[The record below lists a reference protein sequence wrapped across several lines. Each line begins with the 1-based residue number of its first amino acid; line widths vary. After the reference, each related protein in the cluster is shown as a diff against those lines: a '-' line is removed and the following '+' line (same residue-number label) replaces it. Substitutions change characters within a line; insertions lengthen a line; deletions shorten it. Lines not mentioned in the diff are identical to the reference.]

1 MDFSVSNAVAV
12 SSSSAVYDG
21 SITQSHVA
29 TAVAH
34 ELTDTV
40 RLSQSAQIHALIQQG
55 QGAAEI
61 ASTMGVPVATVD
73 SILGIVVAAP
83 VVVAA
88 TTLDLTVNTKMAGTP
103 APALI
108 DVRV

>member
-1 MDFSVSNAVAV
+1 MDFSISNAVAV
-12 SSSSAVYDG
+12 APSAAVYDR
-21 SITQSHVA
+21 SSAQSHVA

-34 ELTDTV
+34 EVTDTV

-61 ASTMGVPVATVD
+61 ASTVGVPVATVD
-73 SILGIVVAAP
+73 SILGIVVVAP
-83 VVVAA
+83 VVVVA
-88 TTLDLTVNTKMAGTP
+88 TSVDLTVNTKEAGTP